1 MSKTKGGYRV
11 GSKKERTREHILEVS
26 YRLFA
31 KNGFNKV
38 TMKDICEATNLSRGG
53 LYSHFSSTREL
64 FEAILEK
71 INQKDEM
78 NFQEEMERGVS
89 ATQILQN
96 ALVLMEDEMNHP
108 EDSLSLAMYE
118 YAGSVETDL
127 MDHFNKIGEDKWTAL
142 IEYGITRGEF
152 RNVNVC
158 EIVNI
163 ILYAY
168 QGVRMWS
175 RIVTMTSETF
185 ESITSHIK
193 NQLLKEENNNGI

>member
-1 MSKTKGGYRV
+1 M

-89 ATQILQN
+89 ATQILKN
-96 ALVLMEDEMNHP
+96 ALVLMEDEMSHP

-142 IEYGITRGEF
+142 IE
-152 RNVNVC
+152 
-158 EIVNI
+158 
-163 ILYAY
+163 
-168 QGVRMWS
+168 
-175 RIVTMTSETF
+175 
-185 ESITSHIK
+185 
-193 NQLLKEENNNGI
+193 

>member
-1 MSKTKGGYRV
+1 M

-78 NFQEEMERGVS
+78 NFQEEMERGIS
-89 ATQILQN
+89 ATEILQN
-96 ALVLMEDEMNHP
+96 ALVLMEDEMSHP

-152 RNVNVC
+152 RNVNVS

-193 NQLLKEENNNGI
+193 NQLLKEENDNGI